1 MGLRKASNGRPQQVR
16 LVGRLGV
23 AGLLRKPS
31 NGPIAFVGATAS
43 KNWLIRPDGTYFN
56 LAPPASS
63 GTVTQMGVCFSAD
76 KSLVATAYTSNN
88 TPGYQAT
95 IRRVVDGVTMANLP
109 TFNAST
115 TPRSPAFSPDGQYL
129 AFACYAGAP
138 SIVVFRTS
146 DWTQVALPNLPARC
160 DALVWSPDGSHL
172 LCCTGTTP
180 YLWVYDAATWTKQ
193 TVSFGAGVPG
203 GNTYA
208 IAITPNGPGGNVRVA
223 LSVGGSPY
231 VAQYNYFI
239 AAGVQTFS
247 IQAALQTPPGTGFSS
262 ASALSYSSDG
272 KLLAVATTA
281 APYLFVYDVA
291 TGAKLANPATA
302 PAYPVVWLAFAK
314 RANRLAAVQDNGTYT
329 DLVYKASDWSD
340 VTLPVRPDS
349 TCRAVAYG

>member
-1 MGLRKASNGRPQQVR
+1 MAMRCGGGRPQQVR
-16 LVGRLGV
+16 LTGRLGV
-23 AGLLRKPS
+23 SGLFRRPSAGPM
-31 NGPIAFVGATAS
+31 AFVGDTAS
-43 KNWLIRPDGTYFN
+43 KNYLIRPDGTYFN
-56 LAPPASS
+56 LAPPASA
-63 GTVTQMGVCFSAD
+63 GTVSQLGVCFSAD
-76 KSLVATAYTSNN
+76 NSLVATAYTSNN

-95 IRRVVDGVTMANLP
+95 IRRVSDGGTVANLP
-109 TFNAST
+109 TFNGST

-146 DWTQVALPNLPARC
+146 DWTKVALPNLPARC

-193 TVSFGAGVPG
+193 PVSFGAGVPG

-239 AAGVQTFS
+239 SAGVQTFS

-302 PAYPVVWLAFAK
+302 PAYPVVWLAFAR

-329 DLVYKASDWSD
+329 DLVYKASDWSA

>member
-1 MGLRKASNGRPQQVR
+1 MVMRCGGGRPQQVR
-16 LVGRLGV
+16 LTGRLGV
-23 AGLLRKPS
+23 SGMFRRPSAGPM
-31 NGPIAFVGATAS
+31 AFVGDTTT
-43 KNWLIRPDGTYFN
+43 KNYLIRPDGTYFN
-56 LAPPASS
+56 LAPPASF
-63 GTVTQMGVCFSAD
+63 GTVSQLGVCFSAD
-76 KSLVATAYTSNN
+76 NSLVATAYSSNN

-95 IRRVVDGVTMANLP
+95 IRRVSDGGTVANLP
-109 TFNAST
+109 TFTTN

-129 AFACYAGAP
+129 AFACYTGAP
-138 SIVVFRTS
+138 SIVVFRTT
-146 DWTQVALPNLPARC
+146 DWTKVVLPNLPARC
-160 DALVWSPDGSHL
+160 DALAWSPDSTHL

-180 YLWVYDAATWTKQ
+180 YLQVYDAATWTKQ
-193 TVSFGAGVPG
+193 PVSFGAGVPG

-208 IAITPNGPGGNVRVA
+208 MAINRAGDRVA

-239 AAGVQTFS
+239 SAGVQTFS
-247 IQAALQTPPGTGFSS
+247 LQPALLTPPGTGFST
-262 ASALSYSSDG
+262 ATALSYSSDG

-281 APYLFVYDVA
+281 APYLFIYDVD
-291 TGAKLANPATA
+291 TRVKLANPATM

-314 RANRLAAVQDNGTYT
+314 RAKRLAAVQDSGTYT